1 MRFHP
6 SRKRGRNQAVVIC
19 GESGAGKTET
29 TKLMLHY
36 LAVVS
41 KRQSARDAKLKG
53 TATSTGPTIAERMV
67 ASNPL
72 LEAFGNAKTLRN
84 DNSSR
89 FGKFTRFDFERN
101 SSTINGG
108 HIENLL
114 LEKVRVVEQ
123 SSGERNYHIFYQ
135 LCAAAK
141 AGKLP
146 GAAGKAPTGRLYAYL
161 LQDLYVRRRH
171 GR

>member
-1 MRFHP
+1 MTVHEHR
-6 SRKRGRNQAVVIC
+6 
-19 GESGAGKTET
+19 
-29 TKLMLHY
+29 
-36 LAVVS
+36 
-41 KRQSARDAKLKG
+41 
-53 TATSTGPTIAERMV
+53 
-67 ASNPL
+67 

-123 SSGERNYHIFYQ
+123 SKGERNYHIFYQ

-146 GAAGKAPTGRLYAYL
+146 GAAGKALTGDASTHIYSKT
-161 LQDLYVRRRH
+161 VRRSTTWTIAKNLMR
-171 GR
+171 RSPP